1 VSYDWNDGA
10 ARLLKAEIARAGITL
25 AKLAQRLRRMGLEE
39 TEASVKNKLYRGT
52 FSMAFFMQC
61 MQALERETVDL
72 DGVMPPN
79 MPRGAAL
86 DGDGGGQA

>member
-1 VSYDWNDGA
+1 MSYDWNDGA

-52 FSMAFFMQC
+52 FTLAFFMQC
-61 MQALERETVDL
+61 MQALERQTVDL
-72 DGVMPPN
+72 EGVMPPN

-86 DGDGGGQA
+86 DGEGGGQA

>member
-1 VSYDWNDGA
+1 MSHDWNAGA

-52 FSMAFFMQC
+52 FTLAFFMQC
-61 MQALERETVDL
+61 MQALGRQTVDL
-72 DGVMPPN
+72 DGVMPSDV
-79 MPRGAAL
+79 PRGAAL
-86 DGDGGGQA
+86 DIEGGGQG